1 MPINFSKLTSS
12 TSQVSLEPRDIF
24 MALPTKD
31 KNYGYPRDVQTE
43 VWKQWFAKRDEKN
56 VIIKMNTGS
65 GKTVVGLTIL
75 QSSLNE
81 GKGPAVYIVP
91 DNYLV
96 QQVCS
101 EAKKLGIRVAYDT
114 FDANGDRIDKGEDD
128 YYFKTGKAILVANIH
143 KLVNGKSVF
152 GMRQNGNIQ
161 IGSIIID
168 DVHACLDTIEQQH
181 TVLIPSAHPL
191 YTQIT
196 TLFSRHRE
204 VADSQSFL
212 DITEKYDPRYSYLVP
227 FWVWQE
233 ERREYL

>member
-101 EAKKLGIRVAYDT
+101 EAKNLEFALRM
-114 FDANGDRIDKGEDD
+114 
-128 YYFKTGKAILVANIH
+128 IH
-143 KLVNGKSVF
+143 L
-152 GMRQNGNIQ
+152 MRMEI
-161 IGSIIID
+161 
-168 DVHACLDTIEQQH
+168 
-181 TVLIPSAHPL
+181 VLIRERM
-191 YTQIT
+191 TIT
-196 TLFSRHRE
+196 SKQEKQFSLQTFISLSTAR
-204 VADSQSFL
+204 VYSGCGK
-212 DITEKYDPRYSYLVP
+212 TETFRLV
-227 FWVWQE
+227 V
-233 ERREYL
+233 